1 MKLLAYYPYRKAW
14 VRGNPVI
21 FLRESMADF
30 ERTVAQMAKKS
41 NIAYLDDFY
50 GQMKFQSENG
60 KCGNHTCFTVE
71 MENYVI
77 RSFMFTDLTVIMGD
91 RVDIENW

>member
-14 VRGNPVI
+14 VRGNPVM
-21 FLRESMADF
+21 FPRESMESF
-30 ERTVAQMAKKS
+30 EKSVAQMANKA
-41 NIAYLDDFY
+41 NITYLDEHY
-50 GQMKFQSENG
+50 GQMKFQSESVN
-60 KCGNHTCFTVE
+60 CGNHTCFTVE

-77 RSFMFTDLTVIMGD
+77 RSFMFTDSDLIMGD